1 MCYRIRQV
9 SDYVVV
15 MENQNFSL
23 WRKEINMNQLS
34 FVNCYGIRQVNDYGV
49 VMENQNFSPWRK
61 ELYMN
66 QLSLVNCN
74 CHKFELGGKLF
85 HANYILS
92 F

>member
-34 FVNCYGIRQVNDYGV
+34 
-49 VMENQNFSPWRK
+49 
-61 ELYMN
+61 
-66 QLSLVNCN
+66 LVNCN